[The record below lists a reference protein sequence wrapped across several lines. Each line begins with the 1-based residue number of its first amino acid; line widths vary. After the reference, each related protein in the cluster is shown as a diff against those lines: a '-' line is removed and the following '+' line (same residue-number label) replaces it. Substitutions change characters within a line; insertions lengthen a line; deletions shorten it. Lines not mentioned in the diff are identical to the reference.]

1 MKRKVIGLL
10 VIATLAVGTR
20 ASAHHSFAATYD
32 ENKKVTIEGTLVQ
45 FLWRNPHSFVHLVV
59 KDPATAKKSG
69 EEQQRWA
76 AEWGSGGQLG
86 NQGVAR
92 DTLKVGDHLIITGDP
107 SRTPGDYRVR
117 VRTIYRPKDEWRWG
131 GEFD

>member
-1 MKRKVIGLL
+1 MGRCSSPP
-10 VIATLAVGTR
+10 LAAVYRRR

-32 ENKKVTIEGTLVQ
+32 REQEGDDRGRRSCSSSGGT
-45 FLWRNPHSFVHLVV
+45 RIRSSTSSS
-59 KDPATAKKSG
+59 KDGGKRG

-86 NQGVAR
+86 NQGVAS
-92 DTLKVGDHLIITGDP
+92 DTLKVGDHLMITGDP

>member
-1 MKRKVIGLL
+1 MKRSVIGL
-10 VIATLAVGTR
+10 IAMTALMTGVR

-59 KDPATAKKSG
+59 KDPAAKTGG

-92 DTLKVGDHLIITGDP
+92 DTLKVGDHLIVTGDP
-107 SRTPGDYRVR
+107 SRTPGDNRLR

>member
-1 MKRKVIGLL
+1 MKRGAIGLL
-10 VIATLAVGTR
+10 VIVALAIGVR
-20 ASAHHSFAATYD
+20 AYAHHSFAATYD
-32 ENKKVTIEGTLVQ
+32 ESKKVTVEGDLVQ
-45 FLWRNPHSFVHLVV
+45 FLWRNPHSFVHVV
-59 KDPATAKKSG
+59 AKDDKGQS
-69 EEQQRWA
+69 QRWA

-92 DTLKVGDHLIITGDP
+92 DTLKVGDHLIVTGDP
-107 SRTPGDYRVR
+107 SRTPGDFRLR

>member
-1 MKRKVIGLL
+1 MKRSVIGLI
-10 VIATLAVGTR
+10 VIAAMMTGIR

-45 FLWRNPHSFVHLVV
+45 FLWRNPHSFVHVVV
-59 KDPATAKKSG
+59 KDAAAKTAKADS
-69 EEQQRWA
+69 QRWA

-92 DTLKVGDHLIITGDP
+92 DTLKVGDHLIVTGDP
-107 SRTPGDYRVR
+107 SRTPGDYRLR

>member
-1 MKRKVIGLL
+1 MKRLLIVAGLIVASL
-10 VIATLAVGTR
+10 LAGR
-20 ASAHHSFAATYD
+20 AYAHHSFAATYI
-32 ENKKVTIEGTLVQ
+32 ESKKVTIEGDLVQ
-45 FLWRNPHSFVHLVV
+45 FLWRNPHSFVQIVA
-59 KDPATAKKSG
+59 KDAKGQS
-69 EEQQRWA
+69 QRWS

-107 SRTPGDYRVR
+107 SRTAGDYRVR
-117 VRTIYRPKDEWRWG
+117 VRTIYRPADQWRWG

>member
-1 MKRKVIGLL
+1 MKRNAIGLL
-10 VIATLAVGTR
+10 VMAVLAIGVR

-32 ENKKVTIEGTLVQ
+32 ESRKVTIEGTLVQ
-45 FLWRNPHSFVHLVV
+45 FLWRNPHSFVHVV
-59 KDPATAKKSG
+59 AKDAQAAKGAKDES
-69 EEQQRWA
+69 QRWA

-92 DTLKVGDHLIITGDP
+92 DTLKVGDHLIVTGDP
-107 SRTPGDYRVR
+107 SRTPGDYRLR

>member
-1 MKRKVIGLL
+1 MNRAVIGLL
-10 VIATLAVGTR
+10 VIVAVAVGAR

-32 ENKKVTIEGTLVQ
+32 ENKKVTIEGSLVQ
-45 FLWRNPHSFVHLVV
+45 FLWRNPHSFVHIVV
-59 KDPATAKKSG
+59 KDPKG
-69 EEQQRWA
+69 EQQRWA

-92 DTLKVGDHLIITGDP
+92 DTLKVGDHLVITGDP

>member
-1 MKRKVIGLL
+1 MTRTVMGLL
-10 VIATLAVGTR
+10 VIAALGAGTT

-45 FLWRNPHSFVHLVV
+45 FLWRNPHSFVHIVV
-59 KDPATAKKSG
+59 KDPAAAKKGG

-92 DTLKVGDHLIITGDP
+92 DTLKVNDHLVVTGDP
-107 SRTPGDYRVR
+107 SRTAGDFRFR
-117 VRTIYRPKDEWRWG
+117 VRTIERPKDGWRWG
-131 GEFD
+131 GEID

>member
-1 MKRKVIGLL
+1 MKRSAIGVL
-10 VIATLAVGTR
+10 VIAALAIGVR
-20 ASAHHSFAATYD
+20 AYAHHSFAATYD
-32 ENKKVTIEGTLVQ
+32 ESRKVTVEGTLVQ
-45 FLWRNPHSFVHLVV
+45 FLWRNPHSFVHVVV
-59 KDPATAKKSG
+59 KDEKGQS
-69 EEQQRWA
+69 QRWA

-92 DTLKVGDHLIITGDP
+92 DTLKVGDHLIVTGDP
-107 SRTPGDYRVR
+107 SRTPGDYRLR

>member
-1 MKRKVIGLL
+1 MKRSVIGL
-10 VIATLAVGTR
+10 IAIAALTTGVR

-45 FLWRNPHSFVHLVV
+45 FLWRNPHSFVHVVV
-59 KDPATAKKSG
+59 KGAAAAKGG

-92 DTLKVGDHLIITGDP
+92 DTLKVGDHLIVTGDP
-107 SRTPGDYRVR
+107 SRTPGDYRLR

>member
-1 MKRKVIGLL
+1 MKRSVICLL
-10 VIATLAVGTR
+10 VIVAVAVGVR
-20 ASAHHSFAATYD
+20 ADAHHSFAATYD
-32 ENKKVTIEGTLVQ
+32 ESKKVTVEGDLVQ
-45 FLWRNPHSFVHLVV
+45 FLWRNPHSFVHVV
-59 KDPATAKKSG
+59 AKDEKGQS
-69 EEQQRWA
+69 QRWA

-92 DTLKVGDHLIITGDP
+92 DTLKVGDHLIVTGDP
-107 SRTPGDYRVR
+107 SRTPGDYRLR